1 MRCTLVSCGPVA
13 NDSEKRCFE
22 TLRNGISSETGDGE
36 WILLTNYSLS
46 MSDQRQSDEIDLI
59 AIGPPGVRVVEIK
72 HWTDAWAGANG
83 QTVEREADKLTLKA
97 RKVGTTIRKTNLDH
111 LYVEGW
117 LVVTQDRAST
127 KKLSN
132 QMVRGV
138 PFRGLN
144 DWKDVVNFDGPAIL
158 DTTQVQLLANILY
171 PKSAVAVDGSMRR
184 LGDYVNLELQTPRE
198 QNFHRV
204 YKGTHPDS
212 RDKILLHLYDLS
224 DSREKNAVVRARR
237 EFDSLRRLESFH
249 WAPRIF
255 DRYREAPG
263 YEGDMFFFT
272 VVDPAAPSIV
282 VRAKDESWTTANRLA
297 FAREAVRALKEL
309 HGAQIEPDVD
319 GGPMIH
325 RNLSP
330 TTILVKHDDKP
341 ILTSFESARLPS
353 EFSIGSET
361 PIPGDLGDYIPPEIM
376 REGTAAADIRSDI
389 FSMATS
395 LKKVFEGRQ
404 DVESQEAMNILAG
417 YADPDPRRRG
427 SLSDLDSLLTGLLG
441 ESIPDPTPLKVQFW
455 TEDQVIRFG
464 RSDYRI
470 LTRLGSGGIG
480 TTFKVAQ
487 IEPSTNNESGV
498 YVAKVIHKQADGE
511 TVLRSYKLARPYLQ
525 HQNLTGLLE
534 LDSEWHE
541 DSITALMN
549 WVPGMPLSDLSGV
562 LPIHASDLSGG
573 LTTQDEDERDRA
585 AETLAIRWIRDICDA
600 LDVLHRNGLVHGD
613 VSPKNLIVSES
624 RIVLTD
630 YDFVGKIGEAP
641 VGPGSVRYASPK
653 VDGYLAKASDDIY
666 ALASTFFEV
675 IFDRAPFDHEGIF
688 DKQMGLNWDESE
700 KSQFPTLAPVLERAT
715 HPDSSSRFQSTYE
728 LLAAL
733 DEDIDTM
740 IEPRPKEKVLE
751 RSERTIDWLLPLLY
765 SYPGSRFGNEETRG
779 LDTEFAEATFVE
791 TDLEQTLIEDI
802 RARDI
807 SLVILCGNA
816 GDGKTAL
823 LQHLA
828 ERLGLEK
835 KPSANRVLEGRDADG
850 TNIRMNLDGSASW
863 GGKSADDLLDEF
875 LEPFKDG
882 PPRDPIVHL
891 LAIND
896 GRLMEWISR
905 VEGDNNGYG
914 TALTDALYDHLMGA
928 DSPETHIRFLSLNQR
943 SLVGGVSGDS
953 GELDT
958 RFLDSLIDKLYGG
971 DRTKEYWDPCRSC
984 TAMERC
990 QIYRTASVFAPD
1002 LHPAMD
1008 DKPRRDQARKRL
1020 YEALQAVHM
1029 SGEVHITMRELRAAL
1044 VYILFGVHSCSEYH
1058 DGDIVDGPSAYW
1070 DLAFD
1075 SDSPQRQGELLG
1087 GLLRFDPGLESNPK
1101 SDRHVLRRYTRDL
1114 TTPGDAGTMAGL
1126 RSARRRAFF
1135 EWSEDDVSAT
1145 SGHAEGL
1152 SLARGRHLARF
1163 RDLGFGIDNELVCKD
1178 LCRGISRLEDLPPQ
1192 VLDIDGVVP
1201 IRVTPNTPT
1210 ETHFWVQ
1217 KQQTDFHV
1225 RPNGLSSI
1233 GDGMEHLHRQVDLI
1247 YTYSGGHQEVL
1258 HMGAELFHFL
1268 LELSEGYQL
1277 GDVSTDDTF
1286 SNLSIFVRRVRQENE
1301 NELYA
1306 WNPVD
1311 ESSIYKVS
1319 TNTMGDGSDSKRIF
1333 RIEGQIA

>member
-1 MRCTLVSCGPVA
+1 
-13 NDSEKRCFE
+13 
-22 TLRNGISSETGDGE
+22 
-36 WILLTNYSLS
+36 

-59 AIGPPGVRVVEIK
+59 AIGPPGVRVIEIK
-72 HWTDAWAGANG
+72 HWTDTWAGANG
-83 QTVEREADKLTLKA
+83 QTVEREADKLNLKA
-97 RKVGTTIRKTNLDH
+97 RKVGTTIRKTNLDS

-117 LVVTQDRAST
+117 LIVTQDRAST

-144 DWKDVVNFDGPAIL
+144 DWKDVVNFDGPPIL

-198 QNFHRV
+198 QNFHRI

-224 DSREKNAVVRARR
+224 DSREQNAGVKARR

-272 VVDPAAPSIV
+272 VVDPAAPSIAERV
-282 VRAKDESWTTANRLA
+282 KDDSWSTANRLV
-297 FAREAVRALKEL
+297 FAREAVRALNEL
-309 HGAQIEPDVD
+309 HVAQTEPDADAD
-319 GGPMIH
+319 GGPIIH

-330 TTILVKHDDKP
+330 MTILVRYDDKP
-341 ILTSFESARLPS
+341 ILTGFESARLPS
-353 EFSIGSET
+353 GFSIGSDT
-361 PIPGDLGDYIPPEIM
+361 PPSGDQGDHIPPEIM

-389 FSMATS
+389 YSMARS
-395 LKKVFEGRQ
+395 LQRVFEGRQ
-404 DVESQEAMNILAG
+404 DGESQEAVDILAG

-427 SLSDLDSLLTGLLG
+427 SLLDLDGALTGLLG
-441 ESIPDPTPLKVQFW
+441 ESIPYPTPSKVQFW
-455 TEDQVIRFG
+455 SEDQVIGFG
-464 RSDYRI
+464 KSDYRI

-487 IEPSTNNESGV
+487 IEPGTKNESGV
-498 YVAKVIHKQADGE
+498 YVAKVIHNQADGE
-511 TVLRSYKLARPYLQ
+511 IVLRSYKLARPYLQ

-573 LTTQDEDERDRA
+573 LAIQNEDERDRA

-630 YDFVGKIGEAP
+630 YDFVGKIGEPP

-653 VDGYLAKASDDIY
+653 SDGYLAKASDDIY

-675 IFDRAPFDHEGIF
+675 IFDCAPFDHEGIF
-688 DKQMGLNWDESE
+688 DKQIGLDWDES
-700 KSQFPTLAPVLERAT
+700 KRSQFPTLAPVLERAT
-715 HPDSSSRFQSTYE
+715 HPDVGSRFQSTNE
-728 LLAAL
+728 VLAAL
-733 DEDIDTM
+733 DEDTDIM
-740 IEPRPKEKVLE
+740 IEPKPKEEEIV
-751 RSERTIDWLLPLLY
+751 RSEQSIEWLLSLLY

-779 LDTEFAEATFVE
+779 LDTEFAEATFVK
-791 TDLEQTLIEDI
+791 TDLEESLIQDI

-823 LQHLA
+823 LQHIA
-828 ERLGLEK
+828 ERLGLDK
-835 KPSANRVLEGRDADG
+835 KPSANRILEGQLSDG
-850 TNIRMNLDGSASW
+850 TNIQMNLDGSASW
-863 GGKSADDLLDEF
+863 GRKSADDLLDEF

-882 PPRDPIVHL
+882 PPTDPIVHL

-905 VEGDNNGYG
+905 VEGDNNGEG
-914 TALTDALYDHLMGA
+914 TALTQALYDQLMGP

-943 SLVGGVSGDS
+943 SLVGGVSGNS
-953 GELDT
+953 GELET
-958 RFLDSLIDKLYGG
+958 RFLDSLINQLYGG
-971 DRTKEYWDPCRSC
+971 DQTEEYWDPCRSC

-990 QIYRTASVFAPD
+990 QIYRTASVFAPN

-1008 DKPRRDQARKRL
+1008 DPLRRDQARKRL

-1058 DGDIVDGPSAYW
+1058 EGDIVDGPSAYW

-1101 SDRHVLRRYTRDL
+1101 SDKHVLRRYARGL
-1114 TTPGDAGTMAGL
+1114 MTPGDAGTVNGL

-1152 SLARGRHLARF
+1152 SLARGRHLTRF
-1163 RDLGFGIDNELVCKD
+1163 RNLGFGIDNELVCKD

-1192 VLDIDGVVP
+1192 VLDTDGVVP

-1217 KQQTDFHV
+1217 KQLADFYV
-1225 RPNGLSSI
+1225 RPNGLSASE
-1233 GDGMEHLHRQVDLI
+1233 DGMEHLHRQVDLV
-1247 YTYSGGHQEVL
+1247 YSYSGGHKEVL

-1286 SNLSIFVRRVRQENE
+1286 SNLLIFVRRVRQENE
-1301 NELYA
+1301 DELYA

-1311 ESSIYKVS
+1311 EGSIYKVS
-1319 TNTMGDGSDSKRIF
+1319 TNTMGGGTDSNRIF
-1333 RIEGQIA
+1333 RIEGQTV